1 LQLVVLSWEI
11 GNPPQYVLLQMSI
24 SKAKHK
30 RGKVVRLSLF
40 QAAKTS
46 SNQVR
51 HLLEELK
58 FGRPRSF
65 AMIEWL

>member
-1 LQLVVLSWEI
+1 
-11 GNPPQYVLLQMSI
+11 MSI